1 MWKSLS
7 HVRLFMNPWTT
18 QSMKFSGQNT
28 GVYSLSLLQGLFPTQ
43 GLNPGFLLCRWIFL
57 PTELPGKPKYSRLS
71 ISWRIHEPQL
81 DNSHINGHHGH
92 FKPKKQPVLQSS
104 YIFAHV
110 LHPWAIKNEASCHYT
125 LLLEFPLCPSDSLS
139 SRYLILHIKE
149 IF

>member
-1 MWKSLS
+1 MSDSL
-7 HVRLFMNPWTT
+7 WTH
-18 QSMKFSGQNT
+18 GLH
-28 GVYSLSLLQGLFPTQ
+28 SLWNSQARILECIAFPFFRDSSQ
-43 GLNPGFLLCRWIFL
+43 PRGWIQVSYFAGGFFL